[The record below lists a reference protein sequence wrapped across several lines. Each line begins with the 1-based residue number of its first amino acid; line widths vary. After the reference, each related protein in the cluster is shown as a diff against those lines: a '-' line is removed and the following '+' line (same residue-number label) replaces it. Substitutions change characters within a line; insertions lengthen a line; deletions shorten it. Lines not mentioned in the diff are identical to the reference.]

1 MALHV
6 TLLTTTMPDSST
18 PAAHPTDETLAA
30 YIEAVLPSA
39 DRFEVNAHLGDCEY
53 CRSRLVLASQAL
65 QTAPA
70 LRSRRRLMP
79 VAAGLLAAAGLA
91 GVLLLSR
98 TAVAPEPASSPVRA
112 AEETSLPALRTLVPV
127 RGTSVDPDKLRF
139 VWAPVS
145 RDVLYQVTLSAADGR
160 VLWSGRTG
168 DTVAAPPPATLKQL
182 KPGSGYFWRVDALLS
197 NLQSMTSGD
206 QRFEISAP

>member
-98 TAVAPEPASSPVRA
+98 TAVAPEPADSPVRA
-112 AEETSLPALRTLVPV
+112 AEETSLPALRTLVPEAGE
-127 RGTSVDPDKLRF
+127 R
-139 VWAPVS
+139 
-145 RDVLYQVTLSAADGR
+145 
-160 VLWSGRTG
+160 
-168 DTVAAPPPATLKQL
+168 
-182 KPGSGYFWRVDALLS
+182 
-197 NLQSMTSGD
+197 
-206 QRFEISAP
+206 